1 MNPTPPPIR
10 VRVPATAAN
19 LGPGFDVLGLA
30 LALYNEFS
38 VRPGAAP
45 LRITVEGAATM
56 LPAGPSNL
64 FYRAFAHL
72 YAQVGQAVPPL
83 DVTMQ
88 LHIPPGSGLGS
99 SATAVVGGLLAANAW
114 LGEPLDR
121 AALLP
126 LAVAL
131 EHGGHP
137 DNVAPALLGGLVV
150 NTVAGESV
158 HSVRLP
164 FPDTIKAVV
173 YLPDFQMDTV
183 QGRALMPATYPK
195 ADVVFSTSRVALL
208 LAALQTGQYA
218 LLGEAMEDRLHQPY
232 RAQLFPALPALLAAA
247 RAAGA
252 YGACLSGG
260 GSTVLALAP
269 VGSICAAVAAAF
281 EQAAR
286 GAGLTGRAAVLDIDL
301 AGAQV
306 AELPGGAG

>member
-1 MNPTPPPIR
+1 

-30 LALYNEFS
+30 LALYNEFT
-38 VRPGAAP
+38 VRPGDAP
-45 LRITVEGAATM
+45 LRITIEGVRTS
-56 LPAGPSNL
+56 LPTGPSNL

-72 YAQVGQAVPPL
+72 YAQVGQPVPPL
-83 DVTMQ
+83 GVTMH
-88 LHIPPGSGLGS
+88 LRIPPGSGLGS

-114 LGEPLDR
+114 LDEPLER

-150 NTVAGESV
+150 NTVAGATV
-158 HSVRLP
+158 HSVRVP

-173 YLPDFQMDTV
+173 YLPDFTMDTV
-183 QGRALMPATYPK
+183 QGRALMPAAYPK

-208 LAALQTGQYA
+208 LAALQAGQYD
-218 LLGEAMEDRLHQPY
+218 LLGEAMADRLHQPY
-232 RAQLFPALPALLAAA
+232 RAQLFPALPDLLAAA

-269 VGSICAAVAAAF
+269 AGPACAAVAAAF
-281 EQAAR
+281 ERAA
-286 GAGLTGRAAVLDIDL
+286 GEAGLTGRSAVLDIDV
-301 AGAQV
+301 AGAVV
-306 AELPGGAG
+306 AEGPEGAG